1 MTKECINYITLCL
14 IRDII
19 DNVWDSISK
28 NNERVET
35 ADFTAPFM
43 KICGALYLA
52 DELKKVIDE

>member
-1 MTKECINYITLCL
+1 MTKECINYITLCY

-19 DNVWDSISK
+19 DNVWFSITE

-43 KICGALYLA
+43 EICGALYLA
-52 DELKKVIDE
+52 DKLKKVIDE

>member
-1 MTKECINYITLCL
+1 MTKECINYVTLCL

-19 DNVWDSISK
+19 DNVWISIAE

-35 ADFTAPFM
+35 ADFTTPFM
-43 KICGALYLA
+43 EICGALYLA

>member
-1 MTKECINYITLCL
+1 MTKECINYITLCY

-19 DNVWDSISK
+19 DNVWFSITE

-43 KICGALYLA
+43 EICGALYLA
-52 DELKKVIDE
+52 DKLKNVIDE

>member
-1 MTKECINYITLCL
+1 MTKECINYITLCY

-19 DNVWDSISK
+19 DNVWFSIAE

-43 KICGALYLA
+43 EICGALYLA
-52 DELKKVIDE
+52 DKLKNVIDE